1 MFSLS
6 TSSHLPTSNL
16 NHQHGDPDRQTP
28 MDSPGVEWS
37 LVPTRFIHLQNRNPF
52 HPYMKPG
59 RREDFN
65 LFVEVFE
72 ETIKKEA
79 RQERKKY
86 PKKFAPPEH
95 SYVVLDEA
103 VFMRISTAVR
113 PWRICHRS
121 YRYCCQGNCQ
131 EGRIGLEF
139 CHSTSI
145 PAKSKIMSSFAGY
158 S

>member
-1 MFSLS
+1 MV
-6 TSSHLPTSNL
+6 TQTDKLPWILLASNRRWFPR
-16 NHQHGDPDRQTP
+16 GSYTCRTA
-28 MDSPGVEWS
+28 
-37 LVPTRFIHLQNRNPF
+37 TF

-95 SYVVLDEA
+95 SDVVLDEP
-103 VFMRISTAVR
+103 VFMRISSAVR
-113 PWRICHRS
+113 PWRICHR
-121 YRYCCQGNCQ
+121 YYQYCCQGNCQ